1 MLELSQYSLIAGL
14 ILVALALVCYILV
27 LTLGRSVRRGPVMA
41 HVGGTSGAGAD
52 YDAGRGAEDSGAPTG
67 AAAAPPRTLALYGTY
82 LTRLALVFLTSCLVL
97 RTIAVGHGPFTNQY
111 EFSVAFAWGMVAAY
125 VYFEHR
131 YHVRTIALLILPIA
145 AGMLLYALTVGAT
158 ANPLVPALQNNLLLT
173 IHVAVAIVAYG
184 AFSISFAVSVLY
196 LTQPE
201 EGRPGWPKL
210 ELLDEIGYRAV
221 IIGFPLLTMTVV
233 LGAVWAEIAW
243 GSYWSWDPKETA
255 SLLTWLIYG
264 AYLHAR
270 VARGWVGRRAA
281 WLLVAGFASVL
292 LTFFGNL
299 FFGGLHSYAK

>member
-1 MLELSQYSLIAGL
+1 MLKLSQYGLMAGL
-14 ILVALALVCYILV
+14 MMVVLALGCYILV
-27 LTLGRSVRRGPVMA
+27 LTLGRTVKRAPVMA
-41 HVGGTSGAGAD
+41 RARVGAGGVDDFDDLGVDEPRTSAQ
-52 YDAGRGAEDSGAPTG
+52 P
-67 AAAAPPRTLALYGTY
+67 AAASPRALAQYGTY
-82 LTRLALVFLTSCLVL
+82 FTWLALVFLTACLVT
-97 RTIAVGHGPFTNQY
+97 RTFATGHGPFTNQY
-111 EFSVAFAWGMVAAY
+111 EFSVAFAWGMVLAY
-125 VYFEHR
+125 IYFEHK
-131 YHVRTIALLILPIA
+131 YHVRTIALLILPISMA
-145 AGMLLYALTVGAT
+145 LLLYALTVGAT

-184 AFSISFAVSVLY
+184 AFSVSFAAAILY
-196 LTQPE
+196 LIQPE
-201 EGRPGWPKL
+201 GGRPGLPKPA
-210 ELLDEIGYRAV
+210 LLDEIGYRAV

-243 GSYWSWDPKETA
+243 GTYWSWDPKETA

-281 WLLVAGFASVL
+281 WLLVVGFASVL